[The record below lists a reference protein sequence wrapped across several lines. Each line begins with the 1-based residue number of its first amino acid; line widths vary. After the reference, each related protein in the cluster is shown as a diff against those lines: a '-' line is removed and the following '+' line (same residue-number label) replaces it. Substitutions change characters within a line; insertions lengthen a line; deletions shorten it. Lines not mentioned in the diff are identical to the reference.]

1 MKLLLPQQFPLY
13 VEQQLVL
20 RLPEMESLLFKRQ
33 EFSLEEEIGEERENL
48 KVESA
53 LTWLS
58 RRRTERPSGVYW
70 GVIYPLEAN
79 VRPGFEPE
87 GYFKIHHAPRGPSI
101 RLQTTNFQLAKITR
115 GQEYASQHGLQEYM
129 FIDEVISRLADY
141 VKLKIASRR

>member
-1 MKLLLPQQFPLY
+1 MKLLLHQQFPLY
-13 VEQQLVL
+13 VEQQLTL
-20 RLPEMESLLFKRQ
+20 HLPETESLIFKRQ

-58 RRRTERPSGVYW
+58 PRRTRQPSGVYW
-70 GVIYPLEAN
+70 GVTYPLEAN
-79 VRPGFEPE
+79 VRPGFEPS

-129 FIDEVISRLADY
+129 FIDEVIEHLVDY
-141 VKLKIASRR
+141 IKIKITSRR